1 MEIINSSIMIHIL
14 PESILKKE
22 IHEIDPLTTAI
33 IICSDNNTSYQNI
46 ISNIGIN
53 DVLDILIVAFL
64 FYKLLGFIRETRAE
78 QLAKG
83 LLMLVVVALVARWL
97 HLYTLQWILSNLVN
111 VGLIAVVIIF
121 QPELRRLLEN
131 LGRNKLISNFSGI
144 DLEEAEE
151 ITVEIREALLSMSK
165 SRTGALIVFERETS
179 LTDIIETGT
188 LIQAGISREMIGNI
202 FYEGAPLH
210 DGALIVRGDK
220 LWAAGCVLPLTEDKK
235 LSKELGTRHRAGIG
249 ITENSDALVFIVS
262 EETGIISKAEDG
274 KLERMLTASRID
286 ELLKSIYIA
295 PEKDSLLD
303 RVSRILR
310 GGKKNAE
317 E

>member
-1 MEIINSSIMIHIL
+1 MNQFF
-14 PESILKKE
+14 
-22 IHEIDPLTTAI
+22 
-33 IICSDNNTSYQNI
+33 QNI
-46 ISNIGIN
+46 VSNIGLN
-53 DVLDILIVAFL
+53 DVFDILIVAFL

-83 LLMLVVVALVARWL
+83 LLILVIVAVAARLL

-165 SRTGALIVFERETS
+165 TRTGALLVFERETT

-220 LWAAGCVLPLTEDKK
+220 LWAAGCVLPLTENKQ

-249 ITENSDALVFIVS
+249 VTETSDALVFIVS

-286 ELLKSIYIA
+286 ELLKSIYIV
-295 PEKDSLLD
+295 PEKDSLPD
-303 RVSRILR
+303 RISRLLR
-310 GGKKNAE
+310 GGKKDA
-317 E
+317 

>member
-1 MEIINSSIMIHIL
+1 MNQFF
-14 PESILKKE
+14 
-22 IHEIDPLTTAI
+22 
-33 IICSDNNTSYQNI
+33 QNI
-46 ISNIGIN
+46 VSNIGVN

-83 LLMLVVVALVARWL
+83 LLVLVLVALAASWL

-111 VGLIAVVIIF
+111 VGLIAIVIIF

-151 ITVEIREALLSMSK
+151 ITIEIREALLSMSK
-165 SRTGALIVFERETS
+165 SRTGALLVFERETT

-262 EETGIISKAEDG
+262 EETGIISKAENG
-274 KLERMLTASRID
+274 KLERNLNAARID
-286 ELLKSIYIA
+286 ELLQSVYIA
-295 PEKDSLLD
+295 PDKDSLPD
-303 RVSRILR
+303 RITKVLK
-310 GGKKNAE
+310 GGRKNA
-317 E
+317 

>member
-1 MEIINSSIMIHIL
+1 MNQFF
-14 PESILKKE
+14 
-22 IHEIDPLTTAI
+22 
-33 IICSDNNTSYQNI
+33 QNI

-317 E
+317 K

>member
-1 MEIINSSIMIHIL
+1 MNQFF
-14 PESILKKE
+14 
-22 IHEIDPLTTAI
+22 
-33 IICSDNNTSYQNI
+33 QNI

-210 DGALIVRGDK
+210 DGAVIVRGDK

-317 E
+317 K

>member
-1 MEIINSSIMIHIL
+1 MNQFF
-14 PESILKKE
+14 
-22 IHEIDPLTTAI
+22 
-33 IICSDNNTSYQNI
+33 QNI
-46 ISNIGIN
+46 ISNIGVN

-83 LLMLVVVALVARWL
+83 LLVLVVVALAARWL

-131 LGRNKLISNFSGI
+131 LGRNKLISNFAGI

-179 LTDIIETGT
+179 LTDIVETGT

-303 RVSRILR
+303 RASRILK

-317 E
+317 K

>member
-1 MEIINSSIMIHIL
+1 MNQFF
-14 PESILKKE
+14 
-22 IHEIDPLTTAI
+22 
-33 IICSDNNTSYQNI
+33 QNI
-46 ISNIGIN
+46 ISNIGVN

-83 LLMLVVVALVARWL
+83 LLVLVVVALAARWL

-131 LGRNKLISNFSGI
+131 LGRNKLISNFAGI

-179 LTDIIETGT
+179 LTDIVETGT
-188 LIQAGISREMIGNI
+188 LIQAGISREMIGKI

-303 RVSRILR
+303 RASRILK

-317 E
+317 K

>member
-1 MEIINSSIMIHIL
+1 MNQFF
-14 PESILKKE
+14 
-22 IHEIDPLTTAI
+22 
-33 IICSDNNTSYQNI
+33 QNI

-83 LLMLVVVALVARWL
+83 LLMLVVVALIARWL

-317 E
+317 K

>member
-1 MEIINSSIMIHIL
+1 MNQFF
-14 PESILKKE
+14 
-22 IHEIDPLTTAI
+22 
-33 IICSDNNTSYQNI
+33 QNI

-83 LLMLVVVALVARWL
+83 LLILVIVALLASWL

-111 VGLIAVVIIF
+111 VGLIAIVIIF

-151 ITVEIREALLSMSK
+151 ITMELTEAMLSMSK
-165 SRTGALIVFERETS
+165 TKTGALIVIERETA

-188 LIQAGISREMIGNI
+188 VIKAGIQKEMIENI

-262 EETGIISKAEDG
+262 EESGIISKAEDG
-274 KLERMLTASRID
+274 KLQRRLGKQDIEA
-286 ELLKSIYIA
+286 LLNGIYIV
-295 PEKDSLLD
+295 PERDSLLD

-310 GGKKNAE
+310 GGKKNA
-317 E
+317 

>member
-1 MEIINSSIMIHIL
+1 MNQFF
-14 PESILKKE
+14 
-22 IHEIDPLTTAI
+22 
-33 IICSDNNTSYQNI
+33 QNI

-83 LLMLVVVALVARWL
+83 LLILVIVALLASWL

-111 VGLIAVVIIF
+111 VGLIAIVIIF

-151 ITVEIREALLSMSK
+151 ITMELTEAMLSMSK
-165 SRTGALIVFERETS
+165 TKTGALIVIERETA

-188 LIQAGISREMIGNI
+188 VIKAGIQKEMIENI

-262 EETGIISKAEDG
+262 EESGIISKAEDG
-274 KLERMLTASRID
+274 KLQRRLGKQDIEA
-286 ELLKSIYIA
+286 LLNGIYIV

-310 GGKKNAE
+310 GGKKNA
-317 E
+317 

>member
-1 MEIINSSIMIHIL
+1 MEQFF
-14 PESILKKE
+14 
-22 IHEIDPLTTAI
+22 
-33 IICSDNNTSYQNI
+33 QNI

-64 FYKLLGFIRETRAE
+64 FFKLLGFIRETRAE

-83 LLMLVVVALVARWL
+83 ILILVLVAVIANL
-97 HLYTLQWILSNLVN
+97 LNLYTLQWILSNLVN
-111 VGLIAVVIIF
+111 VGLIAIVIIF

-131 LGRNKLISNFSGI
+131 LGRNKLINNFSGI
-144 DLEEAEE
+144 DLEEAEQITME
-151 ITVEIREALLSMSK
+151 IKEALLAMSRT
-165 SRTGALIVFERETS
+165 RTGALIVIERETT

-188 LIQAGISREMIGNI
+188 VIRAEINREMIGNI

-210 DGALIVRGDK
+210 DGALIIRGDK
-220 LWAAGCVLPLTEDKK
+220 LEAAGCVLPLTENKK

-274 KLERMLTASRID
+274 RLERKLDGKKIEAI
-286 ELLKSIYIA
+286 LNGIYIA
-295 PEKDSLLD
+295 QDKNSLPE
-303 RVSRILR
+303 RITKILK
-310 GGKKNAE
+310 GGKKDA
-317 E
+317 

>member
-1 MEIINSSIMIHIL
+1 MNQFF
-14 PESILKKE
+14 
-22 IHEIDPLTTAI
+22 
-33 IICSDNNTSYQNI
+33 QNI

-295 PEKDSLLD
+295 PERDSLLD

>member
-1 MEIINSSIMIHIL
+1 MNQFF
-14 PESILKKE
+14 
-22 IHEIDPLTTAI
+22 
-33 IICSDNNTSYQNI
+33 QNI
-46 ISNIGIN
+46 VSNIGVN

-83 LLMLVVVALVARWL
+83 LLILVLVALAASWL

-111 VGLIAVVIIF
+111 VGLIAIVIIF

-165 SRTGALIVFERETS
+165 SRTGALLVFERETT

-188 LIQAGISREMIGNI
+188 LIQADISREMIGNI

-220 LWAAGCVLPLTEDKK
+220 LWAAGCILPLTEDKK

-274 KLERMLTASRID
+274 KLERNLNAARID
-286 ELLKSIYIA
+286 ELLQSIYIV
-295 PEKDSLLD
+295 PEKDSLPD
-303 RVSRILR
+303 RISRILR
-310 GGKKNAE
+310 GGKKNA
-317 E
+317 

>member
-1 MEIINSSIMIHIL
+1 MNQFF
-14 PESILKKE
+14 
-22 IHEIDPLTTAI
+22 
-33 IICSDNNTSYQNI
+33 QNI

-83 LLMLVVVALVARWL
+83 LLVLVVVALAARWL

-131 LGRNKLISNFSGI
+131 LGRNKLISNFAGI

>member
-1 MEIINSSIMIHIL
+1 MNQFF
-14 PESILKKE
+14 
-22 IHEIDPLTTAI
+22 
-33 IICSDNNTSYQNI
+33 QNI

-202 FYEGAPLH
+202 FYEGGPLH

-317 E
+317 K

>member
-1 MEIINSSIMIHIL
+1 MNQFF
-14 PESILKKE
+14 
-22 IHEIDPLTTAI
+22 
-33 IICSDNNTSYQNI
+33 QNI
-46 ISNIGIN
+46 VSNIGVN

-83 LLMLVVVALVARWL
+83 LLVLVLVALAASWL

-111 VGLIAVVIIF
+111 VGLIAIVIIF

-151 ITVEIREALLSMSK
+151 ITIEIREALLSMSK
-165 SRTGALIVFERETS
+165 SRTGALIVFERETT

-274 KLERMLTASRID
+274 KLERNLNAARID
-286 ELLKSIYIA
+286 ELLQSIYIV
-295 PEKDSLLD
+295 PEKDSLPD
-303 RVSRILR
+303 RISRILR
-310 GGKKNAE
+310 GGKKNA
-317 E
+317 

>member
-1 MEIINSSIMIHIL
+1 MN
-14 PESILKKE
+14 
-22 IHEIDPLTTAI
+22 
-33 IICSDNNTSYQNI
+33 QFFFFFF
-46 ISNIGIN
+46 SNIGVN
-53 DVLDILIVAFL
+53 DLLDILIVAFL

-83 LLMLVVVALVARWL
+83 LLVLVLVALAASWL

-111 VGLIAVVIIF
+111 VGLIAIVIIF

-151 ITVEIREALLSMSK
+151 ITIEIREALLSMSK
-165 SRTGALIVFERETS
+165 SRTGALIVFERETT

-262 EETGIISKAEDG
+262 EETGIISKAENG
-274 KLERMLTASRID
+274 KLERNLNAARID
-286 ELLKSIYIA
+286 ELLQSVYIT
-295 PEKDSLLD
+295 PDKDSLPD
-303 RVSRILR
+303 RITKVLK
-310 GGKKNAE
+310 GGRKNA
-317 E
+317 

>member
-1 MEIINSSIMIHIL
+1 MKVKPIYSIITNVWA
-14 PESILKKE
+14 
-22 IHEIDPLTTAI
+22 IDNKVCRKGRTM
-33 IICSDNNTSYQNI
+33 NQFFQNI
-46 ISNIGIN
+46 ISNIGLN

-83 LLMLVVVALVARWL
+83 ILILIVVALLARL
-97 HLYTLQWILSNLVN
+97 LNLYTLQWILSNLVN
-111 VGLIAVVIIF
+111 VGLIAIVIIF

-151 ITVEIREALLSMSK
+151 ITDEIKDALLSMSK
-165 SRTGALIVFERETS
+165 SRTGALIVIERETT

-188 LIQAGISREMIGNI
+188 VIRARINREMICNI

-210 DGALIVRGDK
+210 DGALIIRGDK
-220 LWAAGCVLPLTEDKK
+220 LEAAGCVLPLTEDKK

-274 KLERMLTASRID
+274 KLERRLSADRIREILD
-286 ELLKSIYIA
+286 QIYIVA
-295 PEKDSLLD
+295 KKDSLPD
-303 RVSRILR
+303 RITRMLK
-310 GGKKNAE
+310 GGNKDA
-317 E
+317 

>member
-1 MEIINSSIMIHIL
+1 MNQFF
-14 PESILKKE
+14 
-22 IHEIDPLTTAI
+22 
-33 IICSDNNTSYQNI
+33 QNI
-46 ISNIGIN
+46 ISNIGLN
-53 DVLDILIVAFL
+53 DVFDILIVAFL

-83 LLMLVVVALVARWL
+83 LLILVVVALAARWL

-165 SRTGALIVFERETS
+165 SRTGALLVFERETT

-188 LIQAGISREMIGNI
+188 LIEAGISREMIGNI

-274 KLERMLTASRID
+274 KLERMLTAPRID

-295 PEKDSLLD
+295 PEKDPMLD
-303 RVSRILR
+303 RISRILR

>member
-1 MEIINSSIMIHIL
+1 MNQFF
-14 PESILKKE
+14 
-22 IHEIDPLTTAI
+22 
-33 IICSDNNTSYQNI
+33 QNI
-46 ISNIGIN
+46 ISNIGVN

-83 LLMLVVVALVARWL
+83 LLVLVVVALAARWL

-131 LGRNKLISNFSGI
+131 LGRNKLISNFAGI

-179 LTDIIETGT
+179 LTDIVETGT

-295 PEKDSLLD
+295 HEKDSLLD
-303 RVSRILR
+303 RASRILK

-317 E
+317 K

>member
-1 MEIINSSIMIHIL
+1 MNQFF
-14 PESILKKE
+14 
-22 IHEIDPLTTAI
+22 
-33 IICSDNNTSYQNI
+33 QNI
-46 ISNIGIN
+46 ISNMGIN

>member
-1 MEIINSSIMIHIL
+1 MNQFF
-14 PESILKKE
+14 
-22 IHEIDPLTTAI
+22 
-33 IICSDNNTSYQNI
+33 QNI

-144 DLEEAEE
+144 DLKEAEE

>member
-1 MEIINSSIMIHIL
+1 MNQFF
-14 PESILKKE
+14 
-22 IHEIDPLTTAI
+22 
-33 IICSDNNTSYQNI
+33 QNI

-97 HLYTLQWILSNLVN
+97 HLYTLQWILNNLVN

-144 DLEEAEE
+144 DLKEAEE

-317 E
+317 K

>member
-1 MEIINSSIMIHIL
+1 MNQFF
-14 PESILKKE
+14 
-22 IHEIDPLTTAI
+22 
-33 IICSDNNTSYQNI
+33 QNI
-46 ISNIGIN
+46 VSNIGVN

-83 LLMLVVVALVARWL
+83 LLVLVLVALAASWL

-111 VGLIAVVIIF
+111 VGLIAIVIIF

-151 ITVEIREALLSMSK
+151 ITIEIREALLSMSK
-165 SRTGALIVFERETS
+165 SRTGALIVFERETT

-262 EETGIISKAEDG
+262 EETGIISKAENG
-274 KLERMLTASRID
+274 KLERNLNAARID
-286 ELLKSIYIA
+286 ELLQSIYIA
-295 PEKDSLLD
+295 PDKDSLPD
-303 RVSRILR
+303 RITKVLK
-310 GGKKNAE
+310 GGRKNA
-317 E
+317 

>member
-1 MEIINSSIMIHIL
+1 MNQFF
-14 PESILKKE
+14 
-22 IHEIDPLTTAI
+22 
-33 IICSDNNTSYQNI
+33 QNI

-303 RVSRILR
+303 RASRILR

-317 E
+317 K

>member
-1 MEIINSSIMIHIL
+1 MNQFF
-14 PESILKKE
+14 
-22 IHEIDPLTTAI
+22 
-33 IICSDNNTSYQNI
+33 QNI
-46 ISNIGIN
+46 VSNIGVN

-83 LLMLVVVALVARWL
+83 LLILVLVALAASWL

-111 VGLIAVVIIF
+111 VGLIAIVIIF

-165 SRTGALIVFERETS
+165 SRTGALLVFERETT

-188 LIQAGISREMIGNI
+188 LIQADISREMIGNI

-274 KLERMLTASRID
+274 KLERNLNAARID
-286 ELLKSIYIA
+286 ELLQSIYIV
-295 PEKDSLLD
+295 PEKDSLPD
-303 RVSRILR
+303 RISRILR
-310 GGKKNAE
+310 GGKKNA
-317 E
+317 

>member
-1 MEIINSSIMIHIL
+1 MNQFF
-14 PESILKKE
+14 
-22 IHEIDPLTTAI
+22 
-33 IICSDNNTSYQNI
+33 QNI

-97 HLYTLQWILSNLVN
+97 HLYTLQWILNNLVN
-111 VGLIAVVIIF
+111 VGLIAVVIIL

-317 E
+317 K

>member
-1 MEIINSSIMIHIL
+1 MNQFF
-14 PESILKKE
+14 
-22 IHEIDPLTTAI
+22 
-33 IICSDNNTSYQNI
+33 QNI
-46 ISNIGIN
+46 VSNIGVN

-83 LLMLVVVALVARWL
+83 LLVLVLVALAASWL

-111 VGLIAVVIIF
+111 VGLIAIVIIF

-151 ITVEIREALLSMSK
+151 ITIEIREALLSMSK
-165 SRTGALIVFERETS
+165 SRTGALIVFERERT

-262 EETGIISKAEDG
+262 EETGIISKAENG
-274 KLERMLTASRID
+274 KLERNLNAARID
-286 ELLKSIYIA
+286 ELLQSVYIA
-295 PEKDSLLD
+295 PDKDSLPD
-303 RVSRILR
+303 RITKVLK
-310 GGKKNAE
+310 GGRKNA
-317 E
+317 

>member
-1 MEIINSSIMIHIL
+1 MNQFF
-14 PESILKKE
+14 
-22 IHEIDPLTTAI
+22 
-33 IICSDNNTSYQNI
+33 QNI

-179 LTDIIETGT
+179 LPDIIETGT

>member
-1 MEIINSSIMIHIL
+1 MNQFF
-14 PESILKKE
+14 
-22 IHEIDPLTTAI
+22 
-33 IICSDNNTSYQNI
+33 QNI
-46 ISNIGIN
+46 ISNIGVN
-53 DVLDILIVAFL
+53 DVLDIMIVAFL

-303 RVSRILR
+303 RASRILR

>member
-1 MEIINSSIMIHIL
+1 MNQFF
-14 PESILKKE
+14 
-22 IHEIDPLTTAI
+22 
-33 IICSDNNTSYQNI
+33 QNI
-46 ISNIGIN
+46 LSNIGIN

-83 LLMLVVVALVARWL
+83 ILVLIVVALISSLL

-111 VGLIAVVIIF
+111 VGLIAIVIIF

-151 ITVEIREALLSMSK
+151 ITEELKAALLSMSR
-165 SRTGALIVFERETS
+165 SRTGALIVIERETS

-188 LIQAGISREMIGNI
+188 VIRARINREMIGNI

-210 DGALIVRGDK
+210 DGALIIRGDR
-220 LWAAGCVLPLTEDKK
+220 LEAAGCVLPLTENKK

-274 KLERMLTASRID
+274 RLERSLDGKKIEEVLKSVYISEGKDTLQSRITKI
-286 ELLKSIYIA
+286 LK
-295 PEKDSLLD
+295 
-303 RVSRILR
+303 
-310 GGKKNAE
+310 GGKNDA
-317 E
+317 